1 MFRTRLSNAA
11 LAELLTVLV
20 AILLAPC
27 AVAQQSDA
35 DLAAAAQNPV
45 AATYSLPFQNNVFG
59 GAGPGHNA
67 VGNVL
72 NIQPVLPFTFGDWN
86 VISRTI
92 APLIYVPGLVPGL
105 PDNAGVPA
113 GTNSVFGL
121 GDINQTFYISPA
133 ASRGLIWGIGPS
145 ITLPTATSSEIGS
158 GKLSAGP
165 GAVAL
170 VMPKP
175 WVIGILGR
183 QLWSVA
189 GPQQPQ
195 GRKPA
200 AVAALRELQ
209 PARRLVSRQ
218 LADRYGRLDGNLGE
232 PLERSRGRRH
242 RQDIPHRLAAYERVV
257 TGLRLPDPHQFRTIL
272 GGQVPVAVSVP
283 TLKADV
289 ANVTSAGRRMSR
301 WHSWETFP
309 FTNNRNPRQG
319 RLTAYLNRRRKHGW
333 IIQCSSQNDG
343 DAVCWIAIHNP

>member
-1 MFRTRLSNAA
+1 LSNTA
-11 LAELLTVLV
+11 LAGLLTVLL
-20 AILLAPC
+20 AISCVPS

-113 GTNSVFGL
+113 GTNTVFGL

-133 ASRGLIWGIGPS
+133 ASRGLIWGVGPS
-145 ITLPTATSSEIGS
+145 ITLPTATSTEIGS
-158 GKLSAGP
+158 GKLSVGP

-189 GPQQPQ
+189 GPSS
-195 GRKPA
+195 RKD
-200 AVAALRELQ
+200 VNQLLLQ
-209 PARRLVSRQ
+209 PFVNYNLPGGWYLVSSPI
-218 LADRYGRLDGNLGE
+218 LTADWTADSGN
-232 PLERSRGRRH
+232 RWN
-242 RQDIPHRLAAYERVV
+242 
-257 TGLRLPDPHQFRTIL
+257 
-272 GGQVPVAVSVP
+272 VPVGGGIGKIFRIGSQPMNASLQAFDYPIHTSLGPSWAVRFQ
-283 TLKADV
+283 LQFL
-289 ANVTSAGRRMSR
+289 
-301 WHSWETFP
+301 FP
-309 FTNNRNPRQG
+309 R
-319 RLTAYLNRRRKHGW
+319 
-333 IIQCSSQNDG
+333 
-343 DAVCWIAIHNP
+343 